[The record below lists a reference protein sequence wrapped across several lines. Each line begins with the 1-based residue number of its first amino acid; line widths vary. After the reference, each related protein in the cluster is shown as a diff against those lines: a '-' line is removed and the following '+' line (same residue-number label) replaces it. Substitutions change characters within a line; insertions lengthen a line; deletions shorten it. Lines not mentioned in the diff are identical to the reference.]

1 MHYFDSVRWGRL
13 RADLAKGP
21 MQGLLS
27 IKKGVRVDK
36 RHATLSTKEGKRNY
50 KLISLKLKVY
60 QGISDLGARVYSL
73 MWSGK
78 KDPSQDPRVKDITAR
93 IRRYETQIEFMEKNL
108 KSAARNKLG
117 KST

>member
-1 MHYFDSVRWGRL
+1 MKDFDSARWGRL
-13 RADLAKGP
+13 RADLAKGLK
-21 MQGLLS
+21 QGLLS
-27 IKKGVRVDK
+27 SKKSARVDK
-36 RHATLSTKEGKRNY
+36 KYTDLSTEKGKRRY

-78 KDPSQDPRVKDITAR
+78 KDPSKDPRLKDITAR
-93 IRRYETQIEFMEKNL
+93 IRRYETQIEFMETNL

-117 KST
+117 KSI